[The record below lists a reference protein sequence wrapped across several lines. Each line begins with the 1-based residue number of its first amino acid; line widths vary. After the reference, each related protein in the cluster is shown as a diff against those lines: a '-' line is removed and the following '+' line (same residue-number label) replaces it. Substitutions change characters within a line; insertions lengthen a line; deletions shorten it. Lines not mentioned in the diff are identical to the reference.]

1 VIVKTIAMLL
11 ALAFS
16 LPAIAQE
23 APQSAQRN
31 TLAER
36 YPQLPITPEQVARPG
51 GGGNIAGDVK
61 LQLVKVADGL
71 YDPVNVVSA
80 NDGSGRLFV
89 VERSGRIV
97 IVKDGKVLEEPF
109 LDITDIVLQAM
120 LEQGMYDIAFHPDF
134 AENGKFYAHYAE
146 LMRNGDS
153 VIVEYRVS
161 KDSPDRADPDSARL
175 IMQIEQP
182 WANHNGGEIEF
193 GPDGYLYI
201 GSGDGGWEG
210 DPLEAG
216 QDLST
221 LLGKIL
227 RIDVNVSEGSY
238 DNYAIPGDNPFA
250 EKAGLIKLFGISEEV
265 FAKIHTEARP
275 EIWAYGL
282 RNPWKFHFD
291 PKNGDMYIAE
301 VGQNHWE
308 EIDLLPA
315 GAKGLNYGWDLKMG
329 TQCFP
334 ISEKDCADVG
344 VLPIAEYPHEGG
356 SCAVIGIGVARAKT
370 LSRLDGAYLFG
381 DYCSGKIWATVRDD
395 KGWKL
400 QQLLDT
406 ELQLTGSGTDQ
417 DGNLYVTSCKCTY
430 GQREATATGSLWRLV
445 RADQVP
451 RGAETA
457 PTSKQQQG
465 QNAQAPKGDGAGRD
479 NRAQAGGRAAAPGAA
494 GADDAPMR
502 RGQEVFTANCAVC
515 HGPKGKGTIG
525 PALGGNKSLQNA
537 EHVVTQ
543 IHRGGG
549 AMPAFADQLTPQQ
562 IAAVATYIRNAW
574 GNDFGAVDVRQV
586 KKITGGGGS

>member
-1 VIVKTIAMLL
+1 VIAKTIAMLL

-134 AENGKFYAHYAE
+134 AE
-146 LMRNGDS
+146 
-153 VIVEYRVS
+153 
-161 KDSPDRADPDSARL
+161 
-175 IMQIEQP
+175 
-182 WANHNGGEIEF
+182 
-193 GPDGYLYI
+193 
-201 GSGDGGWEG
+201 
-210 DPLEAG
+210 
-216 QDLST
+216 
-221 LLGKIL
+221 
-227 RIDVNVSEGSY
+227 
-238 DNYAIPGDNPFA
+238 
-250 EKAGLIKLFGISEEV
+250 KAGLIKLFGISEEV

-308 EIDLLPA
+308 EIDL
-315 GAKGLNYGWDLKMG
+315 
-329 TQCFP
+329 
-334 ISEKDCADVG
+334 
-344 VLPIAEYPHEGG
+344 
-356 SCAVIGIGVARAKT
+356 
-370 LSRLDGAYLFG
+370 
-381 DYCSGKIWATVRDD
+381 
-395 KGWKL
+395 
-400 QQLLDT
+400 
-406 ELQLTGSGTDQ
+406 
-417 DGNLYVTSCKCTY
+417 
-430 GQREATATGSLWRLV
+430 
-445 RADQVP
+445 
-451 RGAETA
+451 
-457 PTSKQQQG
+457 
-465 QNAQAPKGDGAGRD
+465 
-479 NRAQAGGRAAAPGAA
+479 
-494 GADDAPMR
+494 
-502 RGQEVFTANCAVC
+502 
-515 HGPKGKGTIG
+515 
-525 PALGGNKSLQNA
+525 
-537 EHVVTQ
+537 
-543 IHRGGG
+543 
-549 AMPAFADQLTPQQ
+549 
-562 IAAVATYIRNAW
+562 AW